1 MKNSHNIYFN
11 INNYVEIYIRN
22 AAAVRLTARLKNN
35 IKNKLCKQIEK
46 IQLKIKNNIMQ
57 NLKYIYTN
65 YTKIVSD
72 G

>member
-1 MKNSHNIYFN
+1 MFFN
-11 INNYVEIYIRN
+11 KTIGN

>member
-1 MKNSHNIYFN
+1 M
-11 INNYVEIYIRN
+11 
-22 AAAVRLTARLKNN
+22 RLTARLKNN

>member
-1 MKNSHNIYFN
+1 MFDINNFN
-11 INNYVEIYIRN
+11 IGN